1 MLKHLNDDELQNVA
15 GGKNMTGSELQGFT
29 TRKAEFE
36 NAWDALKMEQKGYTG
51 NMRAELFDEW
61 EAAGY
66 TPDAVAFLGRLK

>member
-1 MLKHLNDDELQNVA
+1 MLKQMSDDELKNVV
-15 GGKNMTGSELQGFT
+15 GGKNMTGNELQGFT

-36 NAWDALKMEQKGYTG
+36 NAWEALKMEQKGYTG

-66 TPDAVAFLGRLK
+66 KPDAVSFLGKIK

>member
-1 MLKHLNDDELQNVA
+1 MLKQMSDDELKNVV
-15 GGKNMTGSELQGFT
+15 GGKNMTGNELQGFT

-36 NAWDALKMEQKGYTG
+36 NTWEALKMEQKGYTG

-66 TPDAVAFLGRLK
+66 KPDAVSFLGKIK